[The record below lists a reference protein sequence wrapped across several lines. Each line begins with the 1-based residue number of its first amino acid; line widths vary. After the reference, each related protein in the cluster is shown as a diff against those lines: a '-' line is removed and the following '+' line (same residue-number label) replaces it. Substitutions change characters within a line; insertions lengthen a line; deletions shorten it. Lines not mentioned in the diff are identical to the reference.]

1 VVWQRTIDEVPFA
14 SANDDGEP
22 EPGSFDVTLAWKGR
36 YLFFSPDA
44 HRVEQAL
51 ATVAKRYPSVADS
64 LPAEAITLGVL
75 SPKGLA
81 QLGKAE
87 AMVMLPRGQEPIFR
101 DAAERLLWPRLEA
114 LGRHPA
120 YRLALPAAA
129 AAGSGWQAVEWQ
141 EIGR

>member
-1 VVWQRTIDEVPFA
+1 
-14 SANDDGEP
+14 
-22 EPGSFDVTLAWKGR
+22 
-36 YLFFSPDA
+36 
-44 HRVEQAL
+44 
-51 ATVAKRYPSVADS
+51 VADS
-64 LPAEAITLGVL
+64 LPAEAITLGVV

-129 AAGSGWQAVEWQ
+129 AGGGWQAVEWQ